1 MELNSRV
8 LEKDRKKSLII
19 VGILLILNVIISVF
33 FYMEVVKYSTE
44 LENIAVSISNYAVQF
59 VSWVLGWFGM

>member
-1 MELNSRV
+1 M

-19 VGILLILNVIISVF
+19 VGILLILNVIISVG
-33 FYMEVVKYSTE
+33 FYMAVVKYSTE